1 MTIVIIKDGDAVTST
16 TAIAAGTENEHAS
29 VIALVRK
36 YQADLGEFGRVRFEV
51 DPFETAGG
59 MQTREIALLTEPQ
72 STLLLTY
79 MRNTDIVRAFKKK
92 LVREFWEM
100 VQQRNQSGTSLP
112 ADYIGALE
120 HLLASKR
127 AEQLATKAN
136 AGKFLGLPG
145 YATGGLI
152 NGPGTGTSDSIF
164 ARLSNG
170 EYVMSADAVRM
181 FGTGVLD
188 QMNAGLI
195 PAFATGGGI
204 GETGPQLEVTG
215 PSRIFNANQTAS
227 MLRGG
232 GDSSATAEE
241 VRALRRDMESN
252 ATYMAKLTKV
262 VADGIDTLVNSG
274 VQINGTVETKA
285 VA

>member
-127 AEQLATKAN
+127 AEQLAIEERDNAVATKAEI
-136 AGKFLGLPG
+136 GSRRE
-145 YATGGLI
+145 AT
-152 NGPGTGTSDSIF
+152 
-164 ARLSNG
+164 A
-170 EYVMSADAVRM
+170 MA
-181 FGTGVLD
+181 
-188 QMNAGLI
+188 
-195 PAFATGGGI
+195 
-204 GETGPQLEVTG
+204 
-215 PSRIFNANQTAS
+215 TAS
-227 MLRGG
+227 AAIREARQLRELLGMG
-232 GDSSATAEE
+232 VTQATIVAVEKALGREFGRSGWRPLKKWCEARDIKAPHVVHPTFGSVIAWPAGAWMDAYQIDLADLFGADGDS
-241 VRALRRDMESN
+241 
-252 ATYMAKLTKV
+252 
-262 VADGIDTLVNSG
+262 
-274 VQINGTVETKA
+274 Q
-285 VA
+285 

>member
-127 AEQLATKAN
+127 AEQLAIEERDNAVATKAEI
-136 AGKFLGLPG
+136 GSRRE
-145 YATGGLI
+145 AT
-152 NGPGTGTSDSIF
+152 
-164 ARLSNG
+164 A
-170 EYVMSADAVRM
+170 MA
-181 FGTGVLD
+181 
-188 QMNAGLI
+188 
-195 PAFATGGGI
+195 
-204 GETGPQLEVTG
+204 
-215 PSRIFNANQTAS
+215 TAS
-227 MLRGG
+227 AAIREARQLRERLGMG
-232 GDSSATAEE
+232 VTQATIVAVEKALGREFGRSGWRPLKKWCEARDIKAPHVVHPTFGSVIAWPAGAWMDAYQIDLADLFGADGDS
-241 VRALRRDMESN
+241 
-252 ATYMAKLTKV
+252 
-262 VADGIDTLVNSG
+262 
-274 VQINGTVETKA
+274 Q
-285 VA
+285 

>member
-100 VQQRNQSGTSLP
+100 VQQRNRRGPELP
-112 ADYIGALE
+112 DDYIGALE
-120 HLLASKR
+120 HLLVSKR
-127 AEQLATKAN
+127 AEQLAIEQRDQAVATKAEIGSRRE
-136 AGKFLGLPG
+136 ATAMATASAAVRQVQKLKDDLGLGTRRAAVLAVEKAVGRKFGVSG
-145 YATGGLI
+145 YVPLRRWCK
-152 NGPGTGTSDSIF
+152 
-164 ARLSNG
+164 ARGITAPKVFHPTFGFVRCWPAGAWMDAYQIDL
-170 EYVMSADAVRM
+170 ADL
-181 FGTGVLD
+181 FGAD
-188 QMNAGLI
+188 
-195 PAFATGGGI
+195 
-204 GETGPQLEVTG
+204 
-215 PSRIFNANQTAS
+215 
-227 MLRGG
+227 
-232 GDSSATAEE
+232 GDS
-241 VRALRRDMESN
+241 
-252 ATYMAKLTKV
+252 
-262 VADGIDTLVNSG
+262 
-274 VQINGTVETKA
+274 Q
-285 VA
+285 